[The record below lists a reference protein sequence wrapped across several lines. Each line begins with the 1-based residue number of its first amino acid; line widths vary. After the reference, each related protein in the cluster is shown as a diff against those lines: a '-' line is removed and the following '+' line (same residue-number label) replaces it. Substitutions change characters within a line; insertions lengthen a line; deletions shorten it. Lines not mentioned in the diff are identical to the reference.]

1 MVSGSAALPTQV
13 LDQWHKISGHILL
26 ERYGMSEIGMALTNP
41 YEQDCR
47 KPGHVGNPFPSV
59 NVRIVKP
66 GTENEVLV
74 SGDSDGTKLHRDVE
88 TTNKVEELVG
98 DLQVKGPSVFRCYYN
113 KPEATKK
120 EFTNDGWFKTG
131 DTSQYVPS
139 TSLTG
144 MGSYKILGRT
154 SVDIIKSGGYK
165 IGALDIER
173 VFLEHPNVKDI
184 AICGVSDDTYGQKVG
199 AVIVLSQKESSLELN
214 ELRDWAK
221 NRMPRYSLPTVL
233 KIMDELP
240 RNAMGKVN
248 KKELIKIAF
257 SDLSN

>member
-41 YEQDCR
+41 YEQDNR

-59 NVRIVKP
+59 KVRIVKP

-88 TTNKVEELVG
+88 TTNAVEELVG

-139 TSLTG
+139 TSLT
-144 MGSYKILGRT
+144 
-154 SVDIIKSGGYK
+154 
-165 IGALDIER
+165 
-173 VFLEHPNVKDI
+173 F
-184 AICGVSDDTYGQKVG
+184 
-199 AVIVLSQKESSLELN
+199 
-214 ELRDWAK
+214 
-221 NRMPRYSLPTVL
+221 
-233 KIMDELP
+233 
-240 RNAMGKVN
+240 
-248 KKELIKIAF
+248 
-257 SDLSN
+257 